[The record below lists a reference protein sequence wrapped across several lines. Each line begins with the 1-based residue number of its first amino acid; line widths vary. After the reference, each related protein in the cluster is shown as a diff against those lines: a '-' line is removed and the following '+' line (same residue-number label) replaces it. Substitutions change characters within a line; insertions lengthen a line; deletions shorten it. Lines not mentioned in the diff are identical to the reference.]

1 MCIRDRN
8 KSEVLFDHF
17 CFAQAAFESS
27 RHVYRR
33 EHGPGQVRRLFN
45 ISFTA
50 FELRRYMMNFYFSKG
65 SFTISELVKVS
76 DFSRPTVSST
86 VHEALNLKYLEKIE
100 GNKDS
105 RRNDYR
111 PTKPMLD
118 AWRNYCNALLV
129 NPKFSHA
136 LKLAQTLIS
145 MRDLEAVSYTHLTL
159 PTILLV

>member
-1 MCIRDRN
+1 M
-8 KSEVLFDHF
+8 SESKRLFDHF

-45 ISFTA
+45 SKFTA

-76 DFSRPTVSST
+76 DFSRPTVNST
-86 VHEALNLKYLEKIE
+86 VHEALNLGYLEEVMGK
-100 GNKDS
+100 ND
-105 RRNDYR
+105 RRRHDYR

-118 AWRNYCNALLV
+118 AWQNYCNALLA

-136 LKLAQTLIS
+136 LRLAQTVILT
-145 MRDLEAVSYTHLTL
+145 RDSESQ
-159 PTILLV
+159 LLDKDM

>member
-1 MCIRDRN
+1 MN
-8 KSEVLFDHF
+8 KSEILFDHF

-27 RHVYRR
+27 RHMYRR

-45 ISFTA
+45 TSFTA

-76 DFSRPTVSST
+76 NFSRPTVSST
-86 VHEALNLKYLEKIE
+86 VHEALNLKYLEKI
-100 GNKDS
+100 NQNIDT

-129 NPKFSHA
+129 NPKFDHA
-136 LKLAQTLIS
+136 LRLAQTVI
-145 MRDLEAVSYTHLTL
+145 LTRESENQSSK
-159 PTILLV
+159 I

>member
-1 MCIRDRN
+1 MN
-8 KSEVLFDHF
+8 NSEILFDHF

-76 DFSRPTVSST
+76 DFSRPTVSTT
-86 VHEALNLKYLEKIE
+86 VHEALKLEYLEKIK
-100 GNKDS
+100 GNGDS

-111 PTKPMLD
+111 PTKPMVD

-129 NPKFSHA
+129 NPKFDHA
-136 LKLAQTLIS
+136 LRLAQTIILARES
-145 MRDLEAVSYTHLTL
+145 ENQVSKK
-159 PTILLV
+159 IM

>member
-1 MCIRDRN
+1 MN
-8 KSEVLFDHF
+8 NSEILFDHF

-86 VHEALNLKYLEKIE
+86 VHEALKLEYLEKIK
-100 GNKDS
+100 GNGDS

-111 PTKPMLD
+111 PTKPMVD

-129 NPKFSHA
+129 NPKFDHA
-136 LKLAQTLIS
+136 LRLAQTI
-145 MRDLEAVSYTHLTL
+145 
-159 PTILLV
+159 ILARESENQASKKIM

>member
-1 MCIRDRN
+1 MN
-8 KSEVLFDHF
+8 KSEILFDHF
-17 CFAQAAFESS
+17 CSAQAAFESS

-50 FELRRYMMNFYFSKG
+50 FELRRYMMNFYFLKG

-76 DFSRPTVSST
+76 EFSRPTVSST
-86 VHEALNLKYLEKIE
+86 VHEALNLKYLEKI
-100 GNKDS
+100 NQSMDS

-129 NPKFSHA
+129 NPKFDHA
-136 LKLAQTLIS
+136 LRLAQTVI
-145 MRDLEAVSYTHLTL
+145 LTRESERQSSKKNM
-159 PTILLV
+159 